1 MPDTIQRVI
10 EEGDVTK
17 GRRTQTRA
25 SQLLPNFGIELGFTA
40 GVPND
45 AQARSL
51 EFIVD
56 VILPISWHA
65 TRLKDALNTR
75 RNYIIGTGALILL
88 IPAAL
93 AFMPVLTGK
102 SASSTIIAQLAGGLT
117 GVLALQ
123 KMVGQ
128 TLAAQQ
134 RYGAWWKV
142 SSDLKKLWYGF
153 QTRWGRAEL
162 QDFANWAT
170 HGKEFLE
177 DMAARIDQARQ
188 LVSDEEADFFQKLT
202 LPSVDVLDLLSK
214 TRPDVSSMIGA
225 LLPGAASASA
235 VATALTGQA
244 TDLVKARQD
253 IAKNRSL
260 LASLDAEIA
269 QKRAELDSPP
279 TGQTAQQ
286 TTDALNAL
294 LKRHNEVVIAKIEA
308 EAAVAAAM
316 AS

>member
-1 MPDTIQRVI
+1 
-10 EEGDVTK
+10 
-17 GRRTQTRA
+17 
-25 SQLLPNFGIELGFTA
+25 
-40 GVPND
+40 
-45 AQARSL
+45 
-51 EFIVD
+51 
-56 VILPISWHA
+56 VILPISWY
-65 TRLKDALNTR
+65 TTKLKNALNAR
-75 RNYIIGTGALILL
+75 CGYIIGTGALILV

-102 SASSTIIAQLAGGLT
+102 SASSSIIAQLAGGLT

-142 SSDLKKLWYGF
+142 SADLKKLWYGF
-153 QTRWGRAEL
+153 QTKWGSAGL
-162 QDFANWAT
+162 GDPAT
-170 HGKEFLE
+170 WSQRGTEFLG
-177 DMAARIDQARQ
+177 DMSTKIEQARQ

-214 TRPDVSSMIGA
+214 ARPDVSSMIGA
-225 LLPGAASASA
+225 LLPGTATANA

-269 QKRAELDSPP
+269 QKRAELAAPP
-279 TGQTAQQ
+279 AGQTTQQ
-286 TTDALNAL
+286 ITDALNAL
-294 LKRHNEVVIAKIEA
+294 LKFLDPFGQSDLGGILRLGDQVIRQEA
-308 EAAVAAAM
+308 RFPL
-316 AS
+316 

>member
-1 MPDTIQRVI
+1 MPDTIQGVI
-10 EEGDVTK
+10 EQGDVKK

-25 SQLLPNFGIELGFTA
+25 GQLLPNFGTELGFTA
-40 GVPND
+40 GVPDD
-45 AQARSL
+45 ARARSI

-56 VILPISWHA
+56 VILPISWYA
-65 TRLKDALNTR
+65 TKIKDALNTR
-75 RNYIIGTGALILL
+75 RFYIIGTGALMLV

-93 AFMPVLTGK
+93 AFMPVLTGM

-123 KMVGQ
+123 KMVGR

-142 SSDLKKLWYGF
+142 SSDLKTLWYGF
-153 QTRWGRAEL
+153 QTKWGHGGL
-162 QDFANWAT
+162 DGSANWAAQRT
-170 HGKEFLE
+170 EFLN
-177 DMAARIDQARQ
+177 DMAARIEQARQ

-225 LLPGAASASA
+225 LLPGAASANA

-244 TDLVKARQD
+244 TDLMKARQD
-253 IAKNRSL
+253 IAKNTSL

-269 QKRAELDSPP
+269 QKRAELAAPRA
-279 TGQTAQQ
+279 GQTAQQ
-286 TTDALNAL
+286 ITDALNAL
-294 LKRHNEVVIAKIEA
+294 LKRHTEAAMAKMEA
-308 EAAVAAAM
+308 EAAAAA
-316 AS
+316 ATTR